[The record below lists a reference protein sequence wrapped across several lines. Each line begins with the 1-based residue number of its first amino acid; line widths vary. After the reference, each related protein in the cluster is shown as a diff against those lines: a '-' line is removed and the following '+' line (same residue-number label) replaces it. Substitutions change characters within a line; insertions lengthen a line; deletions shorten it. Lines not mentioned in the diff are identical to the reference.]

1 MRSDDRKLS
10 AMRRY
15 GSGMADPLS
24 AQSAGLLR
32 IIPPGLPMNLWKLL
46 SALLLL
52 SLPAMAQ
59 AADIT
64 GVPKIREGD
73 HLQIG
78 NRRIRLGGI
87 DAPAADQLCLNTK
100 ASAGPAAPPRAT
112 N

>member
-1 MRSDDRKLS
+1 M
-10 AMRRY
+10 
-15 GSGMADPLS
+15 PL
-24 AQSAGLLR
+24 
-32 IIPPGLPMNLWKLL
+32 GLPMNLRKLL
-46 SALLLL
+46 SVVLLL

-78 NRRIRLGGI
+78 NSRIRLGGI
-87 DAPAADQLCLNTK
+87 DAPAADQLCLNPK
-100 ASAGPAAPPRAT
+100 SERWPAAPPRAT